1 MRRAVLLSTAGPARS
16 GERPPD
22 GTANSERGAV
32 VSPRPP
38 SQPLVTVTAMPRYSP
53 ESSSQSPNLRR
64 ALELLLAHTGRRV
77 KERIRSPHTLAMQ
90 EAHAAWMVSQEVP
103 AESFGGAAGKFLPLG
118 VVKLEAFTTPRIA
131 WLLESWHVAGGQER
145 GLSLRTVAKRKSTLR
160 RALKLAVERGELERV
175 PEMPEI
181 GLPPYRPRVRV
192 LRTYAELLRL
202 MGAVPLR
209 RAEWIAVAVW
219 TVQRPGDTERM
230 SWSDVDL
237 RSPTP
242 SMVIRSTKTRRPVG
256 IRVKCPSPLVAILRA
271 RLARLEEAAK
281 PPALTDPLVDRW
293 PGVSRTLPLVALRM
307 GLPPL
312 TAMDLRHTGISWMVR
327 RTGLTR
333 AAQEWGGWSDFNMMS
348 RHYAHALPA
357 GLTQAADELASI
369 ALEGDNDNGREDP
382 PPAAAA
388 RARAGNDN
396 GEGG

>member
-1 MRRAVLLSTAGPARS
+1 MTTY
-16 GERPPD
+16 PD
-22 GTANSERGAV
+22 
-32 VSPRPP
+32 PKP
-38 SQPLVTVTAMPRYSP
+38 SQ
-53 ESSSQSPNLRR
+53 SSVPLRR

-77 KERIRSPHTLAMQ
+77 REKIRSPATLAMQ
-90 EAHAAWMVSQEVP
+90 ESHVGWMLDQVVP
-103 AESFGGAAGKFLPLG
+103 AAIFGAAGGELVPLG
-118 VVKLEAFTTPRIA
+118 AVRLEAFRTPAIA
-131 WLLESWHVAGGQER
+131 ALLERWHIAGGKEG

-181 GLPPYRPRVRV
+181 GLPPYRPRVRI
-192 LRTYAELLRL
+192 LRTHAELLRL
-202 MGAVPLR
+202 TGALKQR
-209 RAEWIAVAVW
+209 RAEWVAVAVW
-219 TVQRPGDTERM
+219 TLQRPGDTERM
-230 SWSDVDL
+230 CWSDVDL

-256 IRVKCPSPLVAILRA
+256 IRVKCPLPLVSVLSA
-271 RLARLEEAAK
+271 RLARLEAAGT
-281 PPALTDPLVDRW
+281 PPASTDPLVDRW
-293 PGVSRTLPLVALRM
+293 PGVSRTLPLVCLRL
-307 GLPPL
+307 GLPPM

-369 ALEGDNDNGREDP
+369 VLEGDNDNGREDP
-382 PPAAAA
+382 PPAAPA

-396 GEGG
+396 GED